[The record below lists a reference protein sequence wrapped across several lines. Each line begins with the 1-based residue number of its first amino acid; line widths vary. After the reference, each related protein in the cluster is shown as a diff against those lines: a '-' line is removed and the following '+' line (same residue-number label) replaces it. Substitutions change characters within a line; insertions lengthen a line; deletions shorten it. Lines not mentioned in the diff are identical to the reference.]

1 MCDVIFEDNH
11 LLVAVK
17 PQNIPVQLDSSN
29 DADFLSMLK
38 NYLKKEHNKPG
49 NVYLGLVH
57 RLDRPTGGV
66 MVFAKTSKCAER
78 LSAQIQNREIE
89 KTYFAVLSGIPK
101 VRRGRLINFLK
112 KDEREN
118 KVSIVPRFEEGAKE
132 AILDYEVL
140 ESKEGKSLVKINL
153 ETGRSHQI
161 RVQMAGI
168 NCSVVGDQKYG
179 DEKEKCNLAL
189 FSVQIK
195 LTHPVNKKTYMFR
208 VPPPYD
214 EYPWNLFNVSKFL
227 LL

>member
-1 MCDVIFEDNH
+1 MCDVIYEDNH

-17 PQNIPVQLDSSN
+17 PQNVPVQLDSSN
-29 DADFLSMLK
+29 DEDFLTILK

-78 LSAQIQNREIE
+78 LTNQIKNREIE
-89 KTYFAVLSGIPK
+89 KTYFAVLNGVPK
-101 VRRGRLINFLK
+101 DRRGRLTNYLK
-112 KDEREN
+112 KNEKEN
-118 KVSIVPRFEEGAKE
+118 TVSIVPQFSEGAKE
-132 AILDYEVL
+132 AILDYEIL
-140 ESKEGKSLVKINL
+140 ESKNGKSLVKINL

-179 DEKEKCNLAL
+179 EEKEKCNLAL

-195 LTHPVNKKTYMFR
+195 LIHPVSKKVYTFR

-214 EYPWNLFNVSKFL
+214 EYPWNMFNVSKYL